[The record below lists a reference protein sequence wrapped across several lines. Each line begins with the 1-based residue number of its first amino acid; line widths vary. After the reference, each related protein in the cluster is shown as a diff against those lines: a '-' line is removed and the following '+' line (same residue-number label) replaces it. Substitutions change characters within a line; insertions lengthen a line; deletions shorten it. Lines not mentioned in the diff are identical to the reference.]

1 VTSTVTTRSGTAVIE
16 AAGVSHRFDPEAPV
30 VLEDV
35 SLRVENGEF
44 VALLGASGCG
54 KTTFLSILAG
64 LLVPTHGRVLLNGE
78 DVAGRPTGGRALV
91 FQSDRLFPWRT
102 ALRNV
107 TFGLELRGES
117 KATAE
122 QRALTALSLAGLGKS
137 VHLYPRQLSGGMR
150 QRVNVARA
158 LVTEPD
164 FLLMDEPYA
173 SLDAQTR
180 EVMQLELL
188 RILASTNVGV
198 VLVTHQIEEALYLAD
213 RIVVLAASPG
223 RIRKTVTVPFD
234 RPRPLHLKRAPE
246 FQALYDEIWGEIEA
260 DVMAAA
266 AADADS
272 GLARA

>member
-1 VTSTVTTRSGTAVIE
+1 MSGAEATRAAEKAFIQATEVT
-16 AAGVSHRFDPEAPV
+16 HRFRPGGPPV
-30 VLEDV
+30 LDGI
-35 SLRVENGEF
+35 SLRVEHGEF

-54 KTTFLSILAG
+54 KTTFLSILSG
-64 LLVPTHGRVLLNGE
+64 LLRPLRGEVRLNGD
-78 DVAGRPTGGRALV
+78 DVTGKPTAGRALV
-91 FQSDRLFPWRT
+91 FQSDRLYPWRT

-107 TFGLELRGES
+107 TFGLELRGEP
-117 KATAE
+117 KASAE
-122 QRALTALSLAGLGKS
+122 ERAVKALSLAGLAQS
-137 VHLYPRQLSGGMR
+137 VNLYPRQLSGGMR

-188 RILASTNVGV
+188 RILRSTDIGV

-213 RIVVLAASPG
+213 RILVMSARPG
-223 RIRKTVTVPFD
+223 RIRKTVNVPFP
-234 RPRPLHLKRAPE
+234 RPRKLSIKRTPE
-246 FQALYDEIWGEIEA
+246 FQELYDEIWTEIEA

-266 AADADS
+266 VADS
-272 GLARA
+272 

>member
-1 VTSTVTTRSGTAVIE
+1 MSAAGTARPGTKAVIQ
-16 AAGVSHRFDPEAPV
+16 ADGITHRFRPDGPPV
-30 VLEDV
+30 LDNV
-35 SLRVENGEF
+35 SLCVEHGEF

-54 KTTFLSILAG
+54 KTTFLSILSG
-64 LLVPTHGRVLLNGE
+64 LLRPTQGEVLLNGD
-78 DVAGRPTGGRALV
+78 DVTGRPTAGRALV
-91 FQSDRLFPWRT
+91 FQSDRLYPWRT

-117 KATAE
+117 KASAQAKATK
-122 QRALTALSLAGLGKS
+122 ALSLAGLAQS
-137 VHLYPRQLSGGMR
+137 VNLYPRQLSGGMR

-180 EVMQLELL
+180 EVMQIELL
-188 RILASTNVGV
+188 RILGSTDVGV

-213 RIVVLAASPG
+213 RILVMAARPG
-223 RIRKTVTVPFD
+223 RIRKTVNVPFP
-234 RPRPLHLKRAPE
+234 RPRALHIKRTVE
-246 FQALYDEIWGEIEA
+246 FQQLYDEIWTEIEA

-266 AADADS
+266 AADS
-272 GLARA
+272 